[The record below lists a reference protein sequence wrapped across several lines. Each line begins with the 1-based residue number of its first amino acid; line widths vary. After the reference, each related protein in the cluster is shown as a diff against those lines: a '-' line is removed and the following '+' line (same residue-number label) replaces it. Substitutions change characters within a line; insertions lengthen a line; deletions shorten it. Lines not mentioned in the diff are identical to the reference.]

1 MTRTSLALAILL
13 LAGCNANGTP
23 GDPPGEDPSGFR
35 LEEVARGLDQPVHLA
50 APAEDPRLFVVEQP
64 GRIRIIHRDRIL
76 PQPFLSIS
84 AKVGSGGERGLL
96 SVAFHPR
103 YAENGYFY
111 VNYTDTQGDTRIER
125 YRVSADPDRADPAS
139 AHLVLHVPQPF
150 GNHNGGQIA
159 FGPDGMLYVGM
170 GDGGSG
176 GDPQGHGQNRE
187 TLLGALLRLDV
198 DGGDPYAVPADNPFV
213 GGGGRGEIWAYGLR
227 NPWRFSFDRE
237 AGLLFVADVGQNRR
251 EEVNAVPADA
261 AGLDYGWNAME
272 GSACFPPNSECD
284 PAGRVLPVLEYEQ
297 SGGAC
302 SVTGG
307 FVYRGRV
314 LPFLRGHYFYS
325 DYCTG
330 WLRSFRYEDGEAV
343 DRKEWEVGSL
353 GNVTSFGED
362 GFGELYV
369 LTHGGRVLQL
379 IADW

>member
-1 MTRTSLALAILL
+1 
-13 LAGCNANGTP
+13 
-23 GDPPGEDPSGFR
+23 
-35 LEEVARGLDQPVHLA
+35 
-50 APAEDPRLFVVEQP
+50 VVEQP

-139 AHLVLHVPQPF
+139 AHLVLHVTQPF

-198 DGGDPYAVPADNPFV
+198 DGGDPYAVPADNPFASTAED
-213 GGGGRGEIWAYGLR
+213 GGRSGRTACATRGASRSIARPGTAVRGGRG
-227 NPWRFSFDRE
+227 
-237 AGLLFVADVGQNRR
+237 RR
-251 EEVNAVPADA
+251 TA
-261 AGLDYGWNAME
+261 A
-272 GSACFPPNSECD
+272 
-284 PAGRVLPVLEYEQ
+284 R
-297 SGGAC
+297 
-302 SVTGG
+302 
-307 FVYRGRV
+307 R
-314 LPFLRGHYFYS
+314 
-325 DYCTG
+325 
-330 WLRSFRYEDGEAV
+330 
-343 DRKEWEVGSL
+343 
-353 GNVTSFGED
+353 
-362 GFGELYV
+362 
-369 LTHGGRVLQL
+369 
-379 IADW
+379 